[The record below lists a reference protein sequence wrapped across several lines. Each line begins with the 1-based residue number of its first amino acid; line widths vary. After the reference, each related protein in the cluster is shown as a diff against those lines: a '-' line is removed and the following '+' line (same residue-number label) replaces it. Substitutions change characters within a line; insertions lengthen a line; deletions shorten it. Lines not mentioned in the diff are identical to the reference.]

1 MRQWL
6 AIPTILSLVTTL
18 GVLAWI
24 PAVQSAAPV
33 LVYAFNVGS
42 KDVTIIDTT
51 ANARIGTKLLGAAV
65 RWLSN
70 EQDFFDGRLVWTYED
85 LPDGTVDVIAI
96 DLPKVQVVRRVRAGK
111 GPAHSVVLT
120 PDRRQAIV
128 NLAGDDKLVA
138 VDTRTG
144 TIVKEVSVGKFPC
157 DLDRTADGRFAYFPE
172 RDQDTV
178 AMVELSTLQVVK
190 RVSMGEGARPHMLR
204 VSPDGRFVWVQNAR
218 ANTNVILDARTL
230 DQIAVLPV
238 GRAPV
243 TNAFTPDGRLSYIS
257 HFADNFISVVD
268 TQTFKEIN
276 RIRVAEGL
284 AVIAFRP
291 DGKFAYVAAT
301 GANAVGVIDAERQKL
316 VKLIPAGRQPWG
328 LIIAPAQSR

>member
-1 MRQWL
+1 MRRWVAVL
-6 AIPTILSLVTTL
+6 TVL
-18 GVLAWI
+18 GVLAVPSI
-24 PAVQSAAPV
+24 TGGTAVRSAQPV
-33 LVYAFNVGS
+33 LAYAFNVGS
-42 KDVTIIDTT
+42 KDVTIINT
-51 ANARIGTKLLGAAV
+51 ATNVRIASKRLGAAV
-65 RWLSN
+65 KWLSN

-96 DLPKVQVVRRVRAGK
+96 DLPKVQVARRVRAGK

-128 NLAGDDKLVA
+128 NLAGDDKLMA

-144 TIVKEVSVGKFPC
+144 TIVKELSVGKFPC

-178 AMVELSTLQVVK
+178 AMMDLTTFQVVK
-190 RVSMGEGARPHMLR
+190 RVSMGEGTRPHMLR

-230 DQIAVLPV
+230 DQVAVLPV

-243 TNAFTPDGRLSYIS
+243 TNAFTPDGHLSYIS

-268 TQTFKEIN
+268 TRTFKEIN

-284 AVIAFRP
+284 TVIAFRP

-301 GANAVGVIDAERQKL
+301 GVNGVGVIDADRQKL
-316 VKLIPAGRQPWG
+316 LKLIPAGTQPWG
-328 LIIAPAQSR
+328 LIVAPTRGK

>member
-1 MRQWL
+1 VWSAQ
-6 AIPTILSLVTTL
+6 P
-18 GVLAWI
+18 VLA
-24 PAVQSAAPV
+24 
-33 LVYAFNVGS
+33 YAFNVGS
-42 KDVTIIDTT
+42 KDVTIINT
-51 ANARIGTKLLGAAV
+51 ATNVRIATKRLGAAV
-65 RWLSN
+65 KWLSN

-96 DLPKVQVVRRVRAGK
+96 DLPKVQVARRVRAGK

-128 NLAGDDKLVA
+128 NLAGDEKLMA

-144 TIVKEVSVGKFPC
+144 SIVKELSVGKFPC

-178 AMVELSTLQVVK
+178 AMMDLTTFQVVK
-190 RVSMGEGARPHMLR
+190 RVSMGEGTRPHMLR
-204 VSPDGRFVWVQNAR
+204 VS
-218 ANTNVILDARTL
+218 
-230 DQIAVLPV
+230 
-238 GRAPV
+238 
-243 TNAFTPDGRLSYIS
+243 PDGRLSYIS

-268 TQTFKEIN
+268 TQTFREIN

-284 AVIAFRP
+284 TVIAFRP

-301 GANAVGVIDAERQKL
+301 GVNGVGVIDADRQKL
-316 VKLIPAGRQPWG
+316 LKLIPAGTQPWG
-328 LIIAPAQSR
+328 LIVAPTRGK

>member
-1 MRQWL
+1 MRRWVAVL
-6 AIPTILSLVTTL
+6 TILGFLAWGAAAQSAQP
-18 GVLAWI
+18 VLAY
-24 PAVQSAAPV
+24 V
-33 LVYAFNVGS
+33 FNVGS
-42 KDVTIIDTT
+42 KDVTIIDTAT
-51 ANARIGTKLLGAAV
+51 HAKIRTKPLGASV
-65 RWLSN
+65 RWLTP

-85 LPDGTVDVIAI
+85 LPDRTVDVIAI
-96 DLPKVQVVRRVRAGK
+96 DLQKLAVVRRVRVGK

-120 PDRRQAIV
+120 PDKRQAIV

-144 TIVKEVSVGKFPC
+144 QIIREVAVGKFPC
-157 DLDRTADGRFAYFPE
+157 DLDRTTDGRFAYFPE

-178 AMVELSTLQVVK
+178 AMVDLGTFQVVK

-230 DQIAVLPV
+230 EEVAVLPV
-238 GRAPV
+238 GKAPV
-243 TNAFTPDGRLSYIS
+243 TNAFTPDGRFSYIS
-257 HFADNFISVVD
+257 HSADNFISVVD
-268 TQTFKEIN
+268 TQTFKEVS

-284 AVIAFRP
+284 TVIAFRP

-301 GANAVGVIDAERQKL
+301 GVNGVGVIDVERQKL
-316 VKLIPAGRQPWG
+316 IKLIPAGKQPFG
-328 LIIAPAQSR
+328 LIVAPISK